1 MFFKLLKV
9 FLKENFGARRLF
21 GSRVAKSK
29 GRIIAFAL
37 LFVYSFA
44 SIGFSTGMM
53 FYSMGLTRELMLYVA
68 SYASGL
74 GFLFALL
81 QANGFLFQ
89 FKDYEILRSE
99 GVV

>member
-1 MFFKLLKV
+1 MFFKLLKG
-9 FLKENFGARRLF
+9 FLEENFGARRLF
-21 GSRVAKSK
+21 GSKVAKSK

-68 SYASGL
+68 SNASGM
-74 GFLFALL
+74 GILFALH
-81 QANGFLFQ
+81 QANGFLF
-89 FKDYEILRSE
+89 KY
-99 GVV
+99 